1 MPDFVF
7 TYYGEPQFANPEEG
21 VAYMA
26 KWQAWAGS
34 VGDAWVDPGH
44 PLGRPKTV
52 SSKGVSD
59 NAASNRLTGFSIVSA
74 DSIEAALE
82 IAKRCPHLEHGTVD
96 VSEPMEME
104 MTH

>member
-1 MPDFVF
+1 MPNFVF

-21 VAYMA
+21 AAYMA

-34 VGDAWVDPGH
+34 IGDAWVDPGH
-44 PLGRPKTV
+44 PLGKPKTV
-52 SSKGVSD
+52 SSQGVSE
-59 NAASNRLTGFSIVSA
+59 NTTLSRLTGFSIVKA
-74 DSIEAALE
+74 ATMEAALE
-82 IAKRCPHLEHGTVD
+82 MAKGCPHLEHGTVD